1 MGYFPTK
8 SSEMMRMWPAQSRGP
23 GRSLQVKCLKVTSS
37 ETYFIIYYLQIIFY
51 LIHCLHVVSGCVVL
65 GGVLFLLTTVSA
77 VFHYVT
83 DLRDLN
89 DFGSVLYF
97 EFVRLSAVGF
107 GDIMPEHEA
116 TLVGAIF
123 KNLLLNIPSQ
133 IILFTIFIR
142 VLPLL
147 S

>member
-1 MGYFPTK
+1 MGDIARDININIK
-8 SSEMMRMWPAQSRGP
+8 RG
-23 GRSLQVKCLKVTSS
+23 GGT
-37 ETYFIIYYLQIIFY
+37 IFTD
-51 LIHCLHVVSGCVVL
+51 
-65 GGVLFLLTTVSA
+65 LLTTVSA

>member
-1 MGYFPTK
+1 MLRKY
-8 SSEMMRMWPAQSRGP
+8 
-23 GRSLQVKCLKVTSS
+23 LKVTSKD
-37 ETYFIIYYLQIIFY
+37 TYFIFYYLQIIY
-51 LIHCLHVVSGCVVL
+51 YCLSIVCMSGCVVL